1 MMLSYNSSLNIFE
14 NNINLLIVPRKE
26 KWSGAQIHKMIED
39 VEKQYQV
46 ASGLNIAPEVKY
58 HYRELFTNLI
68 KTYGH

>member
-1 MMLSYNSSLNIFE
+1 MLSYNSSMSVFE
-14 NNINLLIVPRKE
+14 ANLKLLIVPRKE

-39 VEKQYQV
+39 VEQQYQI

-68 KTYGH
+68 KTYRH